1 MTLRTIANAMM
12 LLSVFMLIGFFVREK
27 IKPIQKLFLP
37 SSLIGGLI
45 LLFLGQQMLGV
56 VTVPK
61 ELAKMPGVLI
71 DVVMASLVFGV
82 AFNKEK
88 MRSYLDYSCMTMSAY
103 GMQMAV
109 GTALGFL
116 LAKFWPGLPQGWG
129 VMGVFS
135 FHGGHGTAAATA
147 AAFEKLGVEGNMA
160 VGMVLSTIGL
170 IVAMVVGMAIVKYG
184 VRRGWGTYVKEPAA
198 QPDWFYGGVL
208 PEDKQKSVGHT
219 VTTGISINHLAF
231 SIPICLAIIRIICG
245 PTIIPWIRPIMG
257 RV

>member
-88 MRSYLDYSCMTMSAY
+88 M
-103 GMQMAV
+103 
-109 GTALGFL
+109 
-116 LAKFWPGLPQGWG
+116 P
-129 VMGVFS
+129 
-135 FHGGHGTAAATA
+135 
-147 AAFEKLGVEGNMA
+147 
-160 VGMVLSTIGL
+160 
-170 IVAMVVGMAIVKYG
+170 
-184 VRRGWGTYVKEPAA
+184 
-198 QPDWFYGGVL
+198 
-208 PEDKQKSVGHT
+208 
-219 VTTGISINHLAF
+219 
-231 SIPICLAIIRIICG
+231 
-245 PTIIPWIRPIMG
+245 
-257 RV
+257 

>member
-88 MRSYLDYSCMTMSAY
+88 MRSYLDYSCMTMSGY

-129 VMGVFS
+129 VMRVFS

-160 VGMVLSTIGL
+160 VGMVLSL
-170 IVAMVVGMAIVKYG
+170 LV
-184 VRRGWGTYVKEPAA
+184 
-198 QPDWFYGGVL
+198 
-208 PEDKQKSVGHT
+208 
-219 VTTGISINHLAF
+219 
-231 SIPICLAIIRIICG
+231 
-245 PTIIPWIRPIMG
+245 
-257 RV
+257 